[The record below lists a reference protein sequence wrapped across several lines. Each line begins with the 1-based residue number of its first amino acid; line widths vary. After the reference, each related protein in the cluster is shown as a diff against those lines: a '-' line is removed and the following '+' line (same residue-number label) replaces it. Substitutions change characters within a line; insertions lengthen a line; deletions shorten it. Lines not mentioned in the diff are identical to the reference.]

1 MHIHISFR
9 STVGAL
15 LALPF
20 LAACG
25 GSSGSG
31 AVPPPPGTCGSAGAN
46 EIATAVGAYIKTVSP
61 TPLRYLVA
69 ASGDSALP
77 DTAQQTLQAKGPM
90 YLYPSDPALQKK
102 MLSELQEK
110 GPGATLLVLY
120 LGSAA
125 GPKST
130 ATIKIGGQFVGE
142 DSKGDTAPT
151 TSFEFKCQKGIW
163 ALTSPGAKGT

>member
-1 MHIHISFR
+1 MHIHISLR
-9 STVGAL
+9 TTVGAL

-25 GSSGSG
+25 GSSESG

-46 EIATAVGAYIKTVSP
+46 EVATAVGAYIKTVSP
-61 TPLRYLVA
+61 TPVRYLVA

-90 YLYPSDPALQKK
+90 YLYPSEPALQKK
-102 MLSELQEK
+102 MLGELEAK
-110 GPGATLLVLY
+110 GPGTTLLVLY
-120 LGSAA
+120 LGTAA

-130 ATIKIGGQFVGE
+130 ASIKIGGRYVGSE
-142 DSKGDTAPT
+142 SKADTAPT

-163 ALTSPGAKGT
+163 ALTTPGAKGT